1 MRAVRLANPK
11 VSRFQDGQFTVDQS
25 NSGSSKYLKY
35 SLLYPLYLWVRAGLK
50 TYVSDLWNVA
60 EIMSYIFFITAFVC
74 KVQMNFVQSEIIED
88 VFDELLT
95 MNVQNGTDIAASEE
109 LLHQHQ
115 LTEGRLAVSG
125 GQPHLSDLAIDPKS
139 QAALA
144 AVYGRTRSKRSSI
157 SPSSTHS
164 HSSPTPSS
172 CGSSCESAPFLTRV
186 CLLCFAHMYRAHC
199 AASSTST

>member
-1 MRAVRLANPK
+1 M
-11 VSRFQDGQFTVDQS
+11 
-25 NSGSSKYLKY
+25 
-35 SLLYPLYLWVRAGLK
+35 RAGLK

-88 VFDELLT
+88 LFDELLT

-125 GQPHLSDLAIDPKS
+125 GQPHLSDLAIDPK
-139 QAALA
+139 
-144 AVYGRTRSKRSSI
+144 YGCRVRQDSI
-157 SPSSTHS
+157 QTFEYLTFFYSFTLIPNS
-164 HSSPTPSS
+164 
-172 CGSSCESAPFLTRV
+172 FLMWFK
-186 CLLCFAHMYRAHC
+186 L
-199 AASSTST
+199 

>member
-1 MRAVRLANPK
+1 M
-11 VSRFQDGQFTVDQS
+11 
-25 NSGSSKYLKY
+25 
-35 SLLYPLYLWVRAGLK
+35 RAGLK

-60 EIMSYIFFITAFVC
+60 EIMSYIFFITAFVS

-88 VFDELLT
+88 LFDELLT

-144 AVYGRTRSKRSSI
+144 AVCTAGLDPNVRI
-157 SPSSTHS
+157 SHLLLFVHTHPQLLP
-164 HSSPTPSS
+164 HVVQAVR
-172 CGSSCESAPFLTRV
+172 APL
-186 CLLCFAHMYRAHC
+186 
-199 AASSTST
+199 S

>member
-1 MRAVRLANPK
+1 MLSVSLTQK
-11 VSRFQDGQFTVDQS
+11 VSPFQDGQFTVDQS

-88 VFDELLT
+88 LFDELLT

-144 AVYGRTRSKRSSI
+144 AVCTTGLDPNVRVSHLLLFVH
-157 SPSSTHS
+157 THPQLLP
-164 HSSPTPSS
+164 HVVQAV
-172 CGSSCESAPFLTRV
+172 SAPL
-186 CLLCFAHMYRAHC
+186 
-199 AASSTST
+199 S